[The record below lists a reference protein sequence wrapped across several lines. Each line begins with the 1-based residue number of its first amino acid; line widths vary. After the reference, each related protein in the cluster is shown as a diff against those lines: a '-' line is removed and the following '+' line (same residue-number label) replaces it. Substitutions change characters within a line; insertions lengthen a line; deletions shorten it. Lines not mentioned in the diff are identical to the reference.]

1 MNRIQA
7 AKESRLAMQMYAE
20 TVTEDADALIIKSLY
35 PKWQTVIGKT
45 VQEGYKFIYEKLL
58 YKVVQPTLTIEAQHI
73 PGQGTESLY
82 AVIDEAHA
90 GTVEDPIPYDGNME
104 LFNGLYYSQNGVIY
118 HCIRD
123 SGQPVYHALA
133 DLVGLYVEVYSG

>member
-1 MNRIQA
+1 MDRIQA

-20 TVTEDADALIIKSLY
+20 TVTDDADALNIKSLY

-45 VQEGYKFIYEKLL
+45 VSEGYKFVYENLL
-58 YKVVQPTLTIEAQHI
+58 YKVIQPTLTIQAQYI

-90 GTVEDPIPYDGNME
+90 GTVDDPIPYDGNME
-104 LFNGLYYSQNGVIY
+104 LFNGLYYSQDDVIY
-118 HCIRD
+118 FCIRN
-123 SGQPVYHALA
+123 SGQPMYHALA
-133 DLVGLYVEVYSG
+133 DLVGLYVEVYDG